1 MGPKVDKRAWKVDK
15 SEGFEAVCQPGR
27 NQTAT
32 FVNQAQPVLDCSTGS
47 GELTEDVVD
56 GADFDHLP
64 GQGADRNAAKERC
77 DHQKLQ
83 RHAPREGHAFDIG
96 DR

>member
-15 SEGFEAVCQPGR
+15 SEGFEGVCQPGR

-32 FVNQAQPVLDCSTGS
+32 FVNQAQPVLDRSTGS
-47 GELTEDVVD
+47 GELTEGIVD

-64 GQGADRNAAKERC
+64 GQAADRNAAKERC
-77 DHQKLQ
+77 DHKKQK
-83 RHAPREGHAFDIG
+83 RPGAREGHALDID